1 MAAQESMSTRDP
13 YSFPRN
19 QNDDNFM
26 GQLRAE
32 IAGYQKPT
40 HLAQNDDPWNRLN
53 TTCTLASS
61 RREIYHHDPVAPKDS
76 LDFILKSKYNHHQA
90 FLKDHNETL
99 YQPETLGVKHG
110 RVLKNREQEVIVPV
124 PYLNHPLSISSQKK
138 KESIH
143 SIENAI
149 ESPHSAGTNGGYS
162 RKHDGGFYCT

>member
-1 MAAQESMSTRDP
+1 MERQMMSNRDP

-26 GQLRAE
+26 GQLKAE

-40 HLAQNDDPWNRLN
+40 HLAQNEDPWNRLN
-53 TTCTLASS
+53 STCTLASS
-61 RREIYHHDPVAPKDS
+61 RREIYHQDPVAPRDS
-76 LDFILKSKYNHHQA
+76 LDFILKSQYNHHQA
-90 FLKDHNETL
+90 FLKDPNETL
-99 YQPETLGVKHG
+99 YQPETVGADHG
-110 RVLKNREQEVIVPV
+110 RVLKNREKEVIKAK